1 MPGRLPPVGRWVMGA
16 LLIAI
21 VATTAW
27 AAGADAAPAQA
38 EGECIEVLRWVY
50 DPPAQITPPD
60 APTKYGRE
68 NSISVDPRFLTSYCF
83 RGGKWMLTSDV
94 FPYDSPDEC
103 IQIFYRPDEHGG
115 DPPPDRVTPRDKID
129 DYGLIDS
136 TGGLTG
142 TEFIETY
149 CRSGNEW
156 GRNARADDQPTGSYT
171 EWSRECVTIGPPIF
185 DTPARTTRHPR
196 ELGNTDFQEFIE
208 TLGPEDLKTYC
219 LHKDRDVWYQVDD
232 YPLNEII
239 DDDSRLEN
247 PEQGLCVVLR
257 EVHAGHNADNLPEVI
272 PGFGNPGDYGWYQEK
287 NDYLEYNGGRDS
299 INPKQAYCYVN
310 GAWRRVDTLGDV
322 CADSRE
328 SGQAAVESSG
338 LPPDQCWGS
347 FPSNNY
353 DLGYDEG
360 AWDHFDRRFYGWW
373 TGFFFDLG
381 KGGTQ
386 ISLWAIGWA
395 YSFDISDYD
404 QFGLIIG
411 EDYRNNLTHNPSFRL
426 VEIAW
431 LALFGWAGFN
441 ALRGKLSMAAGE
453 IIVSIVLLGMST
465 VLMANRAA
473 YMESTWDLMDQSS
486 SALLV
491 AGQGKNPATE
501 DEGVETAVAD
511 VQKQIH
517 GVFIEQPYDYLN
529 WGHPVSGPC
538 ADARNQAL
546 ALGPHGS
553 DDFPRE
559 QMDEAGCNAEVDFN
573 EEPNGTRLLGAILS
587 MLASFVVSFVL
598 LAVSLTVVVAKFGA
612 LLLFALAPF
621 AALSAI
627 FPAAGR
633 RLAWV
638 WLTTLVQMV
647 VAVVGMSFLL
657 SVLLLGV
664 RRLLEETADV
674 GLIERFFIV
683 NLCVLVVAIG
693 RRRLLASSQAS
704 AGRVADN
711 LTNVRAGGGGAAWQG
726 PTGSTGANLLG
737 VDRGMRYAALGGA
750 AAVAAGGR
758 AVSQRLRERR
768 AWHNTVKA
776 RRRGDR
782 MAGVQAKTY
791 YSDAPGGS
799 NGPGPRGGYGDTGT
813 PAGGGSGP
821 RPGSGPGGGSGAR
834 PGAGDGG
841 TRRTAGGPLSPRA
854 RAAAAAADGRKP
866 EAAYWGGV
874 DSAGNAYRAATA
886 RSTTPEGRQRAE
898 RNYST
903 SVRGHRDRYETATG
917 RSAPMHPEPWAA
929 SPGAAAGGRAATG
942 DGSARPARPAGGQEA
957 APQRSRRL
965 VREVV
970 VTETSASW
978 RFPVK
983 RMVDKGANAWTR
995 RRGLREARDRDLL

>member
-1 MPGRLPPVGRWVMGA
+1 L
-16 LLIAI
+16 
-21 VATTAW
+21 
-27 AAGADAAPAQA
+27 
-38 EGECIEVLRWVY
+38 
-50 DPPAQITPPD
+50 
-60 APTKYGRE
+60 
-68 NSISVDPRFLTSYCF
+68 
-83 RGGKWMLTSDV
+83 LTSDV

-103 IQIFYRPDEHGG
+103 IPIFYKPDEHGG
-115 DPPPDRVTPRDKID
+115 DPPPDRITPLDKID
-129 DYGLIDS
+129 DYGKIDS

-149 CRSGNEW
+149 CRNGNEW
-156 GRNARADDQPTGSYT
+156 GRKARADDQPTGSYT

-185 DTPARTTRHPR
+185 DTPARTTRDPR

-219 LHKDRDVWYQVDD
+219 LHKDRDVWYRVED
-232 YPLNEII
+232 YPLSEII
-239 DDDSRLEN
+239 DDDSRLQN
-247 PEQGLCVVLR
+247 PEQGLCVVMR
-257 EVHAGHNADNLPEVI
+257 QVHEGHDPDNLPEVI

-287 NDYLEYNGGRDS
+287 DEYLEFNGGRDT

-310 GAWRRVDTLGDV
+310 GAWRRVDTLADI
-322 CADSRE
+322 CKDSRE

-353 DLGYDEG
+353 DIGYDEG
-360 AWDHFDRRFYGWW
+360 AWNHFDRRFYGWW

-381 KGGTQ
+381 KGLTQ

-411 EDYRNNLTHNPSFRL
+411 EDYRNNLTHNPPFRL

-431 LALFGWAGFN
+431 LALFAWAGFN

-453 IIVSIVLLGMST
+453 IAVSILLVGLST
-465 VLMANRAA
+465 VLMANRAT
-473 YMESTWDLMDQSS
+473 YMESTWDLMDKSS

-491 AGQGKNPATE
+491 AGQGKNPATN
-501 DEGVETAVAD
+501 DEGIAPAVAD

-517 GVFIEQPYDYLN
+517 GVFVEQPYDYLN

-538 ADARNQAL
+538 AAARNQAL
-546 ALGPHGS
+546 ALGPHGAE
-553 DDFPRE
+553 DFPRE
-559 QMDEAGCNAEVDFN
+559 QMKEAGCDAEVDFN
-573 EEPNGTRLLGAILS
+573 EKPNGTRLIGAILS

-638 WLTTLVQMV
+638 WLTSLVQMV

-704 AGRVADN
+704 AGRLADN

-726 PTGSTGANLLG
+726 PTGSSGANLLG
-737 VDRGMRYAALGGA
+737 VDRGMRYATVGGA
-750 AAVAAGGR
+750 ATLAAAGQ
-758 AVSQRLRERR
+758 AVSQRMRERR

-782 MAGVQAKTY
+782 MASVQAKTY

-799 NGPGPRGGYGDTGT
+799 NGPGPRGGYGEVGT
-813 PAGGGSGP
+813 PAGGPGP
-821 RPGSGPGGGSGAR
+821 RPGPGPGPRPRSVPGASGGGAR
-834 PGAGDGG
+834 
-841 TRRTAGGPLSPRA
+841 GGPSVRPSRAPQSPRA
-854 RAAAAAADGRKP
+854 RAAAAAAEGRRP
-866 EAAYWGGV
+866 EAAYWGGL
-874 DSAGNAYRAATA
+874 DSAGNFYRADASRATTPQETA
-886 RSTTPEGRQRAE
+886 RARDDYTAR
-898 RNYST
+898 
-903 SVRGHRDRYETATG
+903 VRGYRDRYESATG
-917 RSAPMHPEPWAA
+917 RPAPMHPEPWAA
-929 SPGAAAGGRAATG
+929 
-942 DGSARPARPAGGQEA
+942 RPARPVGPPAGPPERRSGGGQETP
-957 APQRSRRL
+957 APRSRRL
-965 VREVV
+965 IREVV
-970 VTETSASW
+970 VTETTAPW
-978 RFPVK
+978 RFPI
-983 RMVDKGANAWTR
+983 RRLTDRGANAWTR
-995 RRGLREARDRDLL
+995 RRGEREARDRDLL